1 MKILPKIRRVL
12 GVVVL
17 LAITLLFLDF
27 TGTLHRYLGWLAKI
41 QLLPAVLAL
50 NVGVIVV
57 LVVATLL
64 FGRVYCSVICPL
76 GIFQDVASYLSGLRK
91 KGRARLRF
99 SFSKEVKWL
108 RYGVWVLFVAALI
121 AGVSA
126 FVSLLAP
133 YSAYG
138 RIVTNLFQPLYR
150 WGNNLFAAL
159 SERAGSYAFYEKEV
173 WLKSL
178 PTFIV
183 AAVTFVGLILLA
195 WKGGRS
201 YCNAVCPVGTTL
213 SFFSRFAMFR
223 PVIDADKCR
232 NCKLCERGCKSSCI
246 DISTHSIDY
255 SRCVDCFNC
264 LEECKFGALHY
275 KFAWGRKAAAQPA
288 EGGDPSDSGR
298 RAFLTAGAMLA
309 GSLAAKAQEKKV
321 DGGLAFIEKKKE
333 PVRKGI
339 LVPFGAG
346 SVKSFYDHCTACG
359 LCISQCPNRVLR
371 PSDELEHL
379 MEPHMSFEAGYCR
392 PECTV
397 CSQVCPA
404 GAILPV
410 TPEEKT
416 QIHIG
421 FATVDL
427 GLCVVNADGVS
438 CGNCSRHCPAG
449 AIHMVAKDADN
460 PESLLIPSV
469 DKEACIGCGACE
481 NLCPARPYS
490 AIHVDGREVHTDT
503 RV

>member
-1 MKILPKIRRVL
+1 M
-12 GVVVL
+12 L

-27 TGTLHRYLGWLAKI
+27 TGILHHWLGWLAKI
-41 QLLPAVLAL
+41 QLLPAILAL
-50 NVGVIVV
+50 NLAVIVV
-57 LVVATLL
+57 LVLVTLL

-76 GIFQDVASYLSGLRK
+76 GIFQDVVSWLSGLRK

-99 SFSKEVKWL
+99 TPSKEVKWL
-108 RYGVWVLFVAALI
+108 RYGVWALFVAALI

-133 YSAYG
+133 YSTYG

-150 WGNNLFAAL
+150 WCNNLFALL
-159 SERAGSYAFYEKEV
+159 SERAGSYAFYEKSV

-183 AAVTFVGLILLA
+183 TAVTFLVLILLA
-195 WKGGRS
+195 WKNGRTW
-201 YCNAVCPVGTTL
+201 CNTVCPVGTTL
-213 SFFSRFAMFR
+213 SFISRFAMLR
-223 PVIDADKCR
+223 PVIDEGKCKD
-232 NCKLCERGCKSSCI
+232 CKLCERGCKASCI
-246 DISTHSIDY
+246 DIASHSIDY

-264 LEECKFGALHY
+264 LEACKFDALHY
-275 KFAWGRKAAAQPA
+275 KFAWGGKKARTKPA
-288 EGGDPSDSGR
+288 EEAADPGR
-298 RAFLTAGAMLA
+298 RAFMAAGAMLA
-309 GSLAAKAQEKKV
+309 GSLVAKAQEKKV
-321 DGGLAFIEKKKE
+321 DGGFAFIEEKKE
-333 PVRKGI
+333 PERSTV

-346 SVKSFYDHCTACG
+346 SVKRFYDHCTACG

-371 PSDELEHL
+371 PSDNLENL
-379 MEPHMSFEAGYCR
+379 MEPYMSFEAGYCR

-404 GAILPV
+404 GAILPI

-421 FATVDL
+421 FAEVDYE
-427 GLCVVNADGVS
+427 LCVVNTDGVS

-449 AIHMVAKDADN
+449 AIHMVAKEPDN
-460 PESLLIPSV
+460 PDSLLIPSV

-490 AIHVDGREVHTDT
+490 AIRVDGREVHTDN
-503 RV
+503 R

>member
-1 MKILPKIRRVL
+1 M
-12 GVVVL
+12 GAVVL

-27 TGTLHRYLGWLAKI
+27 TGILHHWLGWLAKI
-41 QLLPAVLAL
+41 QLLPAILAL
-50 NVGVIVV
+50 NLAVIVV
-57 LVVATLL
+57 LVLVTLL

-76 GIFQDVASYLSGLRK
+76 GIFQDVVSWLSGLRK

-99 SFSKEVKWL
+99 TPSKEVKWL
-108 RYGVWVLFVAALI
+108 RYGVWALFVAALI

-133 YSAYG
+133 YSTYG

-150 WGNNLFAAL
+150 WCNNLFALL
-159 SERAGSYAFYEKEV
+159 SERAGSYAFYEKSV

-183 AAVTFVGLILLA
+183 TAVTFVVLILLA
-195 WKGGRS
+195 WKNGRTW
-201 YCNAVCPVGTTL
+201 CNTVCPVGTTL
-213 SFFSRFAMFR
+213 SFLSRFAMLR
-223 PVIDADKCR
+223 PVIDTGKCKD
-232 NCKLCERGCKSSCI
+232 CKLCERGCKASCI
-246 DISTHSIDY
+246 DIASHSIDY

-264 LEECKFGALHY
+264 LEACKFDALHY
-275 KFAWGRKAAAQPA
+275 KFSWGGKKARTKPA
-288 EGGDPSDSGR
+288 EEAADPGR
-298 RAFLTAGAMLA
+298 RAFMAAGAMLA
-309 GSLAAKAQEKKV
+309 GSLVAKAQEKKV
-321 DGGLAFIEKKKE
+321 DGGFAFIEEKKE
-333 PVRKGI
+333 PERSTV

-346 SVKSFYDHCTACG
+346 SVKRFYDHCTACG

-371 PSDELEHL
+371 PSDNLENL
-379 MEPHMSFEAGYCR
+379 MEPYMSFEAGYCR

-404 GAILPV
+404 GAILPI

-421 FATVDL
+421 FAEVDYE
-427 GLCVVNADGVS
+427 LCVVNTDGVS

-449 AIHMVAKDADN
+449 AIHMVAKDPDN
-460 PESLLIPSV
+460 PDSLLIPSV

-490 AIHVDGREVHTDT
+490 AIRVDGREVHTDN
-503 RV
+503 R

>member
-1 MKILPKIRRVL
+1 MKFLPKLRRVL
-12 GVVVL
+12 GAVVL

-27 TGTLHRYLGWLAKI
+27 TGILHHWLGWLAKI
-41 QLLPAVLAL
+41 QLLPAILAL
-50 NVGVIVV
+50 NLAVIVV
-57 LVVATLL
+57 LVLVTLL

-76 GIFQDVASYLSGLRK
+76 GIFQDAVSWLSGLRN

-99 SFSKEVKWL
+99 TPSKEVKWL
-108 RYGVWVLFVAALI
+108 RYGVWALFVAALI

-133 YSAYG
+133 YSTYG

-150 WGNNLFAAL
+150 WCNNLFALL
-159 SERAGSYAFYEKEV
+159 SERAGSYAFYEKSV

-183 AAVTFVGLILLA
+183 TAVTFLVLILLA
-195 WKGGRS
+195 WKNGRTW
-201 YCNAVCPVGTTL
+201 CNTVCPVGTTL
-213 SFFSRFAMFR
+213 SFISRFAMLR
-223 PVIDADKCR
+223 PVIDEGKCKD
-232 NCKLCERGCKSSCI
+232 CKLCERGCKASCI
-246 DISTHSIDY
+246 DIASHSIDY

-264 LEECKFGALHY
+264 LEACKFDALHY
-275 KFAWGRKAAAQPA
+275 KFSWGGKKARTKPA
-288 EGGDPSDSGR
+288 EEAADPGR
-298 RAFLTAGAMLA
+298 RAFMAAGAMLA
-309 GSLAAKAQEKKV
+309 GSLVAKAQEKKV
-321 DGGLAFIEKKKE
+321 DGGFAFIEEKKE
-333 PVRKGI
+333 PERSTV

-346 SVKSFYDHCTACG
+346 SVKRFYDHCTACG

-371 PSDELEHL
+371 PSDNLENL
-379 MEPHMSFEAGYCR
+379 MEPYMSFEAGYCR

-404 GAILPV
+404 GAILPI

-421 FATVDL
+421 FAAVDYE
-427 GLCVVNADGVS
+427 LCVVNTDGVS

-449 AIHMVAKDADN
+449 AIHMVAKEPDN
-460 PESLLIPSV
+460 PDSLLIPSV

-490 AIHVDGREVHTDT
+490 AIRVDGREVHTDN
-503 RV
+503 R

>member
-1 MKILPKIRRVL
+1 M
-12 GVVVL
+12 GAVVL

-27 TGTLHRYLGWLAKI
+27 TGILHHWLGWLAKI
-41 QLLPAVLAL
+41 QLLPAILAL
-50 NVGVIVV
+50 NLAVIVV
-57 LVVATLL
+57 LVLVTLL

-76 GIFQDVASYLSGLRK
+76 GIFQDAVSWLSGLRK

-99 SFSKEVKWL
+99 TPSKEVKWL
-108 RYGVWVLFVAALI
+108 RYGVWALFVAALI

-133 YSAYG
+133 YSTYG

-150 WGNNLFAAL
+150 WCNNLFALL
-159 SERAGSYAFYEKEV
+159 SERAGSYAFYEKSV

-183 AAVTFVGLILLA
+183 TAVTFVVLILLA
-195 WKGGRS
+195 WKNGRTW
-201 YCNAVCPVGTTL
+201 CNTVCPVGTTL
-213 SFFSRFAMFR
+213 SFLSRFAMLR
-223 PVIDADKCR
+223 PVIDEGKCKD
-232 NCKLCERGCKSSCI
+232 CKLCERGCKASCI
-246 DISTHSIDY
+246 DIASHSIDY

-264 LEECKFGALHY
+264 LEACKFDALHY
-275 KFAWGRKAAAQPA
+275 KFSWGGKKARTKPA
-288 EGGDPSDSGR
+288 EEAADPGR
-298 RAFLTAGAMLA
+298 RAFMAAGAMLA
-309 GSLAAKAQEKKV
+309 GSLVAKAQEKKV
-321 DGGLAFIEKKKE
+321 DGGFAFIEDKKE
-333 PVRKGI
+333 PERSTV

-346 SVKSFYDHCTACG
+346 SVKRFYDHCTACG

-371 PSDELEHL
+371 PSDNLENL
-379 MEPHMSFEAGYCR
+379 MEPYMSFEAGYCR

-404 GAILPV
+404 GAILPI

-421 FATVDL
+421 FAEVDYE
-427 GLCVVNADGVS
+427 LCVVNTDGVS

-449 AIHMVAKDADN
+449 AIHMVAKDPDN
-460 PESLLIPSV
+460 PDSLLIPSV

-490 AIHVDGREVHTDT
+490 AIRVDGREVHTDN
-503 RV
+503 R